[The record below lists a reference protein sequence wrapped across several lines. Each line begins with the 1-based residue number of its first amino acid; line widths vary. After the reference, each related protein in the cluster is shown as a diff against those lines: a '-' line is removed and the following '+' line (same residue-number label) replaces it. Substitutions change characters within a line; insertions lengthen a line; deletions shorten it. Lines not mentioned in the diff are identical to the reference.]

1 MAPTDYVRLR
11 QICLAT
17 TDIEQAEQE
26 LSQILGLSVC
36 HRSQLENFGLEN
48 IMFAVNGTFI
58 EVVAPVVENTT
69 VHRFLAKNQNRGGY
83 MAIFDCRDVAKHKS
97 LAHAAGIDPIFERYN
112 EQADLLQLNPKQ
124 TGATMMEFDHHY
136 GGDDR
141 LGRYEWA
148 GDHWQ
153 DHLSTAVASDVLGI
167 EFCSPIA
174 AKRAALWA
182 TLCDKP
188 VQSDEAD
195 IHDIKLDYGV
205 LTFRQNSKTQQ
216 EMLTT
221 IIMTVKN
228 RSSVLKT
235 AEDKGC
241 SVTENNFD
249 CCGVT
254 FRLQSAT

>member
-17 TDIEQAEQE
+17 TDISQAEQD
-26 LSQILGLSVC
+26 LSKILGLNVC
-36 HRSQLENFGLEN
+36 HRSRLENFGLEN

-83 MAIFDCRDVAKHKS
+83 MAIFDCSDVSKHKA
-97 LAHAAGIDPIFERYN
+97 LAEAAGIDTIFERYN
-112 EQADLLQLNPKQ
+112 EKADLLQLNPKQ

-136 GGDDR
+136 GGDNR

-153 DHLSTAVASDVLGI
+153 DHLSTAVTSDILGI
-167 EFCSPIA
+167 EFCSPMAI
-174 AKRAALWA
+174 KRAALWA
-182 TLCDKP
+182 ELCDRP

-195 IHDIKLDYGV
+195 IQDIKLDYGV
-205 LTFRQNSKTQQ
+205 LTFRQNKRSPH

-221 IIMTVKN
+221 IIMTVKD
-228 RSSVLKT
+228 RSSVLRT
-235 AEDKGC
+235 AADQGC
-241 SVTENNFD
+241 TVTDNSFE

-254 FRLQSAT
+254 FRLQSAA